1 MANGSQS
8 RGELVKFE
16 RHTYEDP
23 FLDMAATRLPKSMRK
38 LQELCQIFAMTH
50 PQISP
55 IIWRLAEY
63 PITSI
68 TYTGDEEA
76 QRQHKEMFEKKLG
89 ILDRLVEIGLDYHA
103 YGSCFITISFP
114 FLRFYRCLSCSEMI
128 AAKDLKYKYDGR
140 EFSGS
145 CPKCKA
151 NTKYE
156 PVDQYLKGSNENI
169 RVFRLEPQL
178 VTPKLNKVTGKY
190 YYFYA
195 IPQSLRMSVRSGD
208 RDIIDETPVEYLKA
222 IRFNRRMRIKRVFY
236 FKRPTVS
243 GRDMQWGMPLVLPAL
258 KDAYL
263 NQIYKKADEQVALE
277 HSVPLRIL
285 FPEPGSQDPLHK
297 LLLGSFRNF
306 MERNVRYWRRDKN
319 AILTSP
325 LPVGVRVIGGDG
337 ANYSTIAARTKVIDE
352 IMMAMGVTPGFVR
365 GGENWS
371 SMNISQ
377 RVMENSFVNYLRR
390 IDQCLQ
396 WVRDEIAK
404 FVQLPEC
411 EIAMRPFK
419 KIDDVQ
425 MLQLLVNLA
434 SQDKVSWNEVLSRLD
449 LDEKKQLEQINE
461 TAIDHVNIMVEKLVG
476 QATATSKQAVLN
488 AVAEVDAQSA
498 QQTMQEM
505 LQQTQVDQ
513 GTIPQEPGAEQ
524 QQGQQQD
531 TGGGGDKKKGEGNG
545 EVVKMDDVVNQ
556 YAEEILQM
564 NDKQKRDT
572 LGRMNKQSPQL
583 AQAVVERASELE
595 GENLKAIMQKSKSPE
610 DVAQQIS
617 MLPPRTQLQTMN
629 LLRKENPPLF
639 VKVMGHLA
647 RLNGGDAGMVQGK
660 GGDTIDMRPMPEKL
674 PPRRQDKVK

>member
-1 MANGSQS
+1 
-8 RGELVKFE
+8 
-16 RHTYEDP
+16 
-23 FLDMAATRLPKSMRK
+23 MAATRLPKSMRK

-68 TYTGDEEA
+68 TYTGDEES
-76 QRQHKEMFEKKLG
+76 QRQHKEMFENKIG
-89 ILDRLVEIGLDYHA
+89 ILDRLIEIGLDYHT
-103 YGSCFITISFP
+103 YGSCFVTISFP
-114 FLRFYRCLSCSEMI
+114 FLRFYRCMSCSEMI
-128 AAKDLKYKYDGR
+128 SAKDLRYKYDGR

-156 PVDQYLKGSNENI
+156 PVDQYLKGSSEGI

-178 VTPKLNKVTGKY
+178 VTPKLNRVTGKY
-190 YYFYA
+190 HYFYA
-195 IPQSLRMSVRSGD
+195 IPHSLRMSVRSGD

-243 GRDMQWGMPLVLPAL
+243 GREMQWGMPAVLPAL

-263 NQIYKKADEQVALE
+263 NQIYKKADEQIALE

-390 IDQCLQ
+390 MDQCLQ
-396 WVRDEIAK
+396 WIRDEIAK
-404 FVQLPEC
+404 FVEMPNC
-411 EIAMRPFK
+411 DIAMRPFK

-434 SQDKVSWNEVLSRLD
+434 QQDKVSWNEVLSRFE
-449 LDEKKQLEQINE
+449 LDEKAQLKQINE
-461 TAIDHVNIMVEKLVG
+461 TAADHVNIMVEKMVG
-476 QATATSKQAVLN
+476 QATATSKQSILN
-488 AVAEVDAQSA
+488 ATAEVDAQSA
-498 QQTMQEM
+498 ATT
-505 LQQTQVDQ
+505 LQQMLEQ
-513 GTIPQEPGAEQ
+513 GQGGQQPAQSQQQEGQQEQ
-524 QQGQQQD
+524 APEQGQQQEGQQQ
-531 TGGGGDKKKGEGNG
+531 GGGQQGGEL
-545 EVVKMDDVVNQ
+545 VKMDDVINQ
-556 YAEEILQM
+556 YAEELLSM
-564 NDKQKRDT
+564 SDPQKRDI
-572 LGRMNKQSPQL
+572 LARMNKKSPQL
-583 AQAVVERASELE
+583 AQSVVQRAAELE
-595 GENLKAIMQKSKSPE
+595 KENLDAIIKDSKNPE
-610 DVAQQIS
+610 EVAQKIS
-617 MLPPRTQLQTMN
+617 MLPPREQLQTMES
-629 LLRKENPPLF
+629 LKKANPPLF
-639 VKVMGHLA
+639 IKVMTHMA
-647 RLNGGDAGMVQGK
+647 RMNGGDAGTVQGK
-660 GGDTIDMRPMPEKL
+660 GGSTVDMTPMPEQL
-674 PPRRQDKVK
+674 PPRREDKVK